1 VLGFFFLVLWCCHIG
16 NQLQEDLTMVGY
28 ILVMKVKIYLNP
40 FISCLVAQTMCKNK
54 AISLDFWK
62 FLEIFFKQGN
72 AQH

>member
-1 VLGFFFLVLWCCHIG
+1 
-16 NQLQEDLTMVGY
+16 MVGY
-28 ILVMKVKIYLNP
+28 ILVMKVKNYLNP

-54 AISLDFWK
+54 GSSLDFWK